1 MQLIDRV
8 GLAKVPALLLSLS
21 SLVELSLLAAIAWI
35 FEQIVSNQPL
45 LGFEGLILLGSI
57 VVFSRSILVY
67 FLRKKAFES
76 LVATKNEVES
86 NILTVFLA
94 KRRYV
99 LPADEDTYLS
109 GFKERVTNS
118 SMLASINFD
127 LPVAYLLGEVVFA
140 LGGILGLVYHIG
152 WAMIFSVIPLMV
164 ILALVMRKVASSLKQ
179 VGQDVLDSTE
189 RRLSMI
195 DNVVDGS
202 LELSMRKD
210 ATEVQN
216 YFNAYNSK
224 VNHLMSRQLTL
235 SSVSSLLVE
244 SASVFVIL
252 IALYS
257 ITTGSSEV
265 TGAGIAASL
274 AILSR
279 LVPTITRSL
288 ASFTQLHYGI
298 PAVIRLAKLNEI
310 AEKQL

>member
-1 MQLIDRV
+1 
-8 GLAKVPALLLSLS
+8 
-21 SLVELSLLAAIAWI
+21 
-35 FEQIVSNQPL
+35 
-45 LGFEGLILLGSI
+45 
-57 VVFSRSILVY
+57 
-67 FLRKKAFES
+67 
-76 LVATKNEVES
+76 
-86 NILTVFLA
+86 
-94 KRRYV
+94 
-99 LPADEDTYLS
+99 
-109 GFKERVTNS
+109 
-118 SMLASINFD
+118 
-127 LPVAYLLGEVVFA
+127 
-140 LGGILGLVYHIG
+140 
-152 WAMIFSVIPLMV
+152 
-164 ILALVMRKVASSLKQ
+164 
-179 VGQDVLDSTE
+179 VGQNVLDSTE

-216 YFNAYNSK
+216 YFNAYNIK

-288 ASFTQLHYGI
+288 ASVTQLHYGI